1 MPLILTCYVS
11 VSNCLKYYLRKPFS
25 LSPVISLGRPRHLVI
40 ICYVLC
46 IWKKKKLNLA
56 LKNLFC
62 FISFTSELNMRGGL
76 TGNLKLERS
85 FGWSRNPALV
95 CCAERRWNSLPR
107 RRSLCWKVT
116 RDEAQRTS
124 AWEAGIG
131 RDNAHKFCLNSPS
144 FLSVFKPFYLFVSSP

>member
-1 MPLILTCYVS
+1 MTCYVS

-25 LSPVISLGRPRHLVI
+25 LSPVISLGRQRH
-40 ICYVLC
+40 YVYE
-46 IWKKKKLNLA
+46 KKKINLA

-76 TGNLKLERS
+76 TRNLKLGRS

-95 CCAERRWNSLPR
+95 CCAERRWNSFPR
-107 RRSLCWKVT
+107 RRSLCGEVT

-124 AWEAGIG
+124 AWEASIG
-131 RDNAHKFCLNSPS
+131 GDNAHKFCLNSQS
-144 FLSVFKPFYLFVSSP
+144 FLSVFKPFYHFASSP